1 MVMPGRKYQ
10 AAGGLYRYGFNGKEN
25 DNEVKGEGNQQ
36 DYGMRI
42 YDPRLMRFLSVD
54 PLANSYPWY
63 TPYQFAGNDVI
74 RCIDLDGA
82 EPTMRTENYGENYKP
97 FIGGGWY
104 IDVYDKVS
112 HSSFQASG
120 IFDPNTGKT
129 YIIAED
135 EAGQNKYF
143 YLVNDGGA
151 TDKISW
157 KIENGRNVL
166 VGGKFVQYETQN
178 DIDTRTENELCDATG
193 VGVFVGATVIVTVE
207 AGVGVGIISKVKN
220 ELDKTNQ
227 LNEKRKPKTYKEK
240 LEDSKKSYE
249 DLIKEHKKKI
259 EDFKKDPIGNT
270 SKEKMEEMTRDNPSH
285 KELMKRIMGRI
296 DRLKKD
302 LRKQEKELEKIDDK
316 LKKIDDK

>member
-1 MVMPGRKYQ
+1 MPGRKYP

-82 EPTMRTENYGENYKP
+82 EPTMRTENYSENYKP
-97 FIGGGWY
+97 FIGGGCS

-112 HSSFQASG
+112 HSSFHASG

-193 VGVFVGATVIVTVE
+193 VGVFVGALIVTAYE
-207 AGVGVGIISKVKN
+207 AGVGIAPIIKAKK

-227 LNEKRKPKTYKEK
+227 KEQP
-240 LEDSKKSYE
+240 E
-249 DLIKEHKKKI
+249 
-259 EDFKKDPIGNT
+259 
-270 SKEKMEEMTRDNPSH
+270 
-285 KELMKRIMGRI
+285 
-296 DRLKKD
+296 LKKD
-302 LRKQEKELEKIDDK
+302 EPLKTKVQSSNSTKEKYSKKEARENAKKERENQPASENYVKKYRARELEKKAGKDSRRKAHDEKEKGGKDRTRKQIDEDYSQ
-316 LKKIDDK
+316 